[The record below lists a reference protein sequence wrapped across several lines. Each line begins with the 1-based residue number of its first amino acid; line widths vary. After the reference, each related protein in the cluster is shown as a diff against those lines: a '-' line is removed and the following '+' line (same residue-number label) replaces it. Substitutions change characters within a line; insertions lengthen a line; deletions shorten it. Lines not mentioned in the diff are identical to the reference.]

1 MQSLQKYNTFGIDHS
16 CKHIYE
22 PSTTEEIKDLLPQ
35 LRQESLLVIGGG
47 SNLLLTKDFEGNVLH
62 AKIYGIEEVSQKSA
76 DGDSVYIRCGEAE
89 IWDDVVKYAIEHGYY
104 GIENLSIIPGE
115 VGASAVQNIGA
126 YGIEVKDYIY
136 SIEAIE
142 IATGKDVTI
151 KPDACRYAYRYS
163 IFKGEWK
170 GKYIITHVT
179 YKLNKSFTPHI
190 GYGNIRKY
198 LDERHISS
206 PTAKDVRDIII
217 DIRNSKLPDPKIEGN
232 AGSFFIN
239 PVVDT
244 AHFRELQLSYPDMPH
259 YKIDD
264 SSEKI
269 PAGWLIEQCGWK
281 GKTLGSAGVHD
292 KQALVLVN
300 KGNAQGKDI
309 LLLCNK
315 ICDDVYSKF
324 KIRIKPEVN
333 II

>member
-35 LRQESLLVIGGG
+35 LRQEPLLVIGGG

-76 DGDSVYIRCGEAE
+76 DGESVYIRCGEAE

-170 GKYIITHVT
+170 GKYIITYVT

-217 DIRNSKLPDPKIEGN
+217 DIRNSKL
-232 AGSFFIN
+232 F
-239 PVVDT
+239 
-244 AHFRELQLSYPDMPH
+244 
-259 YKIDD
+259 
-264 SSEKI
+264 
-269 PAGWLIEQCGWK
+269 
-281 GKTLGSAGVHD
+281 GVEE
-292 KQALVLVN
+292 
-300 KGNAQGKDI
+300 
-309 LLLCNK
+309 
-315 ICDDVYSKF
+315 S
-324 KIRIKPEVN
+324 P
-333 II
+333 